1 MNMETPHNSKTK
13 IVSISVG
20 VLVVIAIIFMVFD
33 KKAPE
38 ANVAITETT
47 NNVTPIDTT
56 KSSVVLYKDGT
67 YSATGSYMSP
77 GGPDKVGVKLT
88 LVGGVISDITVTPI
102 AGDKVSEKFQAQF
115 MSGYKTLVLG
125 KKIDGLK
132 LDKVSGS
139 SLTPIGFNDALEQIK
154 AQAKA

>member
-1 MNMETPHNSKTK
+1 MDMETPNNSKAK
-13 IVSISVG
+13 IISISIG

-56 KSSVVLYKDGT
+56 KNSVVLYKDGT

-88 LVGGVISDITVTPI
+88 LANGLITDITVTPM
-102 AGDKVSEKFQAQF
+102 AGDNVSEKYQDKFI
-115 MSGYKTLVLG
+115 SGYKTLVLG

-139 SLTPIGFNDALEQIK
+139 SLTPVGFNDALEQIR

>member
-1 MNMETPHNSKTK
+1 METPNNSKTK
-13 IVSISVG
+13 VISISVG

-38 ANVAITETT
+38 TSVVITDTT
-47 NNVTPIDTT
+47 NKTTPVDT
-56 KSSVVLYKDGT
+56 KKDSVVMYKDGT
-67 YSATGSYMSP
+67 YEATGSYMSP

-88 LVGGVISDITVTPI
+88 LASGLITDITVTPI
-102 AGDKVSEKFQAQF
+102 AGDKVSEKYQDKFI
-115 MSGYKTLVLG
+115 SGYKTLVLG

-139 SLTPIGFNDALEQIK
+139 SLTPVGFNDALEQIR